1 MNNLRL
7 ANLHIKNFR
16 KIENL
21 TINFSEGISLIVG
34 ENNCGK
40 TAIIDALRLILFSG
54 NDYSSLRINE
64 DDFRR
69 SSNILPIEI
78 SCEFTD
84 LSEEEEAYYIECL
97 VPTSDSTF
105 DMCINLRATL
115 NKKTLKPNIKVWGGM
130 TEGGAVP
137 SNLRDKF
144 NCVYLQPLRDPS
156 LGLRPGVNSQIS
168 HLLKSITSLE
178 EEEEFVQMAKTANE
192 GIHSLEPITK
202 AQGKV
207 DEQFVSIT
215 GEEMAQK
222 TSLIFIEPTF
232 SRIIAG
238 LQTEIDD
245 MPFLLNGLGYNN
257 LIFTSITLGA
267 FDVNRD
273 DFFKAILIEEPEAHL
288 HPQLQVLLFRYLVNV
303 VKEKKIKNLQIIV
316 TSHSPILASQASI
329 NSVISVSENDKIVS
343 CMSVSS
349 IQFEDEKIKKKL
361 ERYLDATRAELF
373 FARKIIMV
381 EGISEALLMPI
392 LAKICKGDLKESG
405 VTIINTNGLNFNA
418 FIPLFKKDGLP
429 MKVAIISDGDPSK
442 DSDDISY
449 TARGLESV
457 VDECPNMHVGI
468 NKITFEHEL
477 ACSKELLPYMLEAF
491 KSMHKKLGAELEKQ
505 LDLINGDINFNAE
518 SFFSKFVESKSSK
531 GIFAQEL
538 AAILEDNMGEIPK
551 NAVPKYISDT
561 FVFLGVIENE
571 I

>member
-168 HLLKSITSLE
+168 HLLKSITSL